1 MIYFVPTNLLNVSLE
16 VSWWILKNTGYYMF
30 QGLKYGI
37 SSLGS
42 HPQGDGKITEEC
54 NIEDSVIII
63 ENDKILEQLDNI
75 QRLLTKQEKEREREK
90 QKNNLDN
97 YKDDSGNEM

>member
-1 MIYFVPTNLLNVSLE
+1 
-16 VSWWILKNTGYYMF
+16 MF

-42 HPQGDGKITEEC
+42 HPQGDGKIDEEC
-54 NIEDSVIII
+54 NIEDSIIII

-75 QRLLTKQEKEREREK
+75 QRLLTEQDKDRER
-90 QKNNLDN
+90 DIDID
-97 YKDDSGNEM
+97 KDDSGNEM

>member
-1 MIYFVPTNLLNVSLE
+1 MIYFVPSNLLNVSLE

-37 SSLGS
+37 NSLGS
-42 HPQGDGKITEEC
+42 HPQGDGKIDGEC
-54 NIEDSVIII
+54 NIEDSIIII

-75 QRLLTKQEKEREREK
+75 QRLLTEQEKERDIDK
-90 QKNNLDN
+90 DKD
-97 YKDDSGNEM
+97 KDDSGNEM

>member
-1 MIYFVPTNLLNVSLE
+1 MIYFVPSNLLNVSLE

-37 SSLGS
+37 NSLGS
-42 HPQGDGKITEEC
+42 HPQGDGKIDGEC
-54 NIEDSVIII
+54 NIEDSIIII

-75 QRLLTKQEKEREREK
+75 QRLLTEQEKERDIDK
-90 QKNNLDN
+90 D
-97 YKDDSGNEM
+97 KDDSGNEM

>member
-1 MIYFVPTNLLNVSLE
+1 MIYFVPSNLLNVSLE

-37 SSLGS
+37 NSLGS
-42 HPQGDGKITEEC
+42 HPQGDGKIDGEC
-54 NIEDSVIII
+54 NIEDSIIII

-75 QRLLTKQEKEREREK
+75 QRLLTEQEKER
-90 QKNNLDN
+90 DIDID
-97 YKDDSGNEM
+97 KDDSGNEM

>member
-42 HPQGDGKITEEC
+42 HPQGDGKINEEC

-63 ENDKILEQLDNI
+63 ENDKILEQLDDI
-75 QRLLTKQEKEREREK
+75 QRLLREQERERALEK
-90 QKNNLDN
+90 QKSNLD
-97 YKDDSGNEM
+97 KDRDDSGNEM

>member
-42 HPQGDGKITEEC
+42 HPQGDGKIGEEY

-63 ENDKILEQLDNI
+63 ENDKILEQLDDI
-75 QRLLTKQEKEREREK
+75 QRLLREQERERTREK
-90 QKNNLDN
+90 QKSDLD
-97 YKDDSGNEM
+97 KDDSGNEM

>member
-1 MIYFVPTNLLNVSLE
+1 MIYFVPSNLLNVSLE

-37 SSLGS
+37 NSLGS
-42 HPQGDGKITEEC
+42 HPQGDGKIDGEC
-54 NIEDSVIII
+54 NIEDSIIII

-75 QRLLTKQEKEREREK
+75 QRLLTEQEKERDK
-90 QKNNLDN
+90 D
-97 YKDDSGNEM
+97 KDDSGNEM

>member
-1 MIYFVPTNLLNVSLE
+1 MIYFVPSNLLNVSLE

-37 SSLGS
+37 NSLGS
-42 HPQGDGKITEEC
+42 HPQGDGKIDGEC
-54 NIEDSVIII
+54 NIEDSIIII

-75 QRLLTKQEKEREREK
+75 QRLLTEQEKERDK
-90 QKNNLDN
+90 DKD
-97 YKDDSGNEM
+97 KDDSGNEM

>member
-1 MIYFVPTNLLNVSLE
+1 MIYFVPSNLLNVSLE

-42 HPQGDGKITEEC
+42 HPQGDGKIVAGNFHKRSSPARLT
-54 NIEDSVIII
+54 IQTQSASV
-63 ENDKILEQLDNI
+63 NP
-75 QRLLTKQEKEREREK
+75 
-90 QKNNLDN
+90 
-97 YKDDSGNEM
+97 

>member
-1 MIYFVPTNLLNVSLE
+1 MIYFVPSNLLNVSLE

-37 SSLGS
+37 NSLGS
-42 HPQGDGKITEEC
+42 HPQGDGKIDGEC
-54 NIEDSVIII
+54 NIEDSIIII

-75 QRLLTKQEKEREREK
+75 QRLLTEQEKERDIDIDK
-90 QKNNLDN
+90 D
-97 YKDDSGNEM
+97 KDDSGNEM

>member
-1 MIYFVPTNLLNVSLE
+1 MIYFVPSNLLNVSLE

-37 SSLGS
+37 NSLGS
-42 HPQGDGKITEEC
+42 HPQGDGKIDEEC
-54 NIEDSVIII
+54 NIEDSIIII

-75 QRLLTKQEKEREREK
+75 QRLLTEQEKERDK
-90 QKNNLDN
+90 DKD
-97 YKDDSGNEM
+97 KDDSGNEM

>member
-42 HPQGDGKITEEC
+42 HPQGDGKISEEC

-63 ENDKILEQLDNI
+63 ENDKILEQLDDI
-75 QRLLTKQEKEREREK
+75 QRLLREQELERTREK
-90 QKNNLDN
+90 QKSNLD
-97 YKDDSGNEM
+97 KDDSGNEM

>member
-1 MIYFVPTNLLNVSLE
+1 MIYFVPSKLRNVSVE

-37 SSLGS
+37 NSLGS
-42 HPQGDGKITEEC
+42 HPQGDGKIDGEC
-54 NIEDSVIII
+54 NIEDSIIII

-75 QRLLTKQEKEREREK
+75 QRLLTTQEKER
-90 QKNNLDN
+90 DID
-97 YKDDSGNEM
+97 KDDSGNEM

>member
-1 MIYFVPTNLLNVSLE
+1 MIYFVPSNLLNVSLE

-37 SSLGS
+37 NSLGS
-42 HPQGDGKITEEC
+42 HPQGDGKIDGEC
-54 NIEDSVIII
+54 NIEDSIIII

-75 QRLLTKQEKEREREK
+75 QRLLTEQEKERDIDK
-90 QKNNLDN
+90 D
-97 YKDDSGNEM
+97 KDDSGNVM

>member
-1 MIYFVPTNLLNVSLE
+1 MIYFVPSNLLNVSLE

-37 SSLGS
+37 NSLGS
-42 HPQGDGKITEEC
+42 HPQGDGKIDGEC
-54 NIEDSVIII
+54 NIEDSIIII

-75 QRLLTKQEKEREREK
+75 QRLLTEQDKDRER
-90 QKNNLDN
+90 DIDID
-97 YKDDSGNEM
+97 KDDSGNEM